1 MRIAA
6 ILVFVTTLV
15 YSQETINLPVPVAR
29 DVVKELIDK
38 DKYKEQLKNSEEIVR
53 LLEQK
58 MVVKDTIIDIHEKKE
73 INYLKQVDT
82 EKQKTELWRTKYED
96 VYRNYVIQK
105 NVNKYQKYIVGGL
118 AIVLGVTLLN

>member
-1 MRIAA
+1 MRMT
-6 ILVFVTTLV
+6 LLLLFVTYFA
-15 YSQETINLPVPVAR
+15 YSQETINLPVPIAR

-38 DKYKEQLKNSEEIVR
+38 DKYKEQLKTSEEVVQ

-58 MVVKDTIIDIHEKKE
+58 IVVKDTIISIHEKKE
-73 INYLKQVDT
+73 INYLKQVET

-96 VYRNYVIQK
+96 VYRSYMIEK